1 VLPWSGWRHIEG
13 RPPLP
18 RFRTIQVCP
27 KDLASA
33 LRQAEHAAYRPQAP
47 RGAFLKDQFGLTIA
61 PAFTA
66 FFDHLTEIVI
76 ANRDAIVEFGQILGS
91 LLKPWKELPSS

>member
-1 VLPWSGWRHIEG
+1 MRHTDRRRREA
-13 RPPLP
+13 
-18 RFRTIQVCP
+18 RF
-27 KDLASA
+27 
-33 LRQAEHAAYRPQAP
+33 
-47 RGAFLKDQFGLTIA
+47 QFGLTIA